1 MGQHGENPRKSVFA
15 VIPARYGS
23 QRLPGKMMLEIGGK
37 PLVVRTA
44 ERVSAASRVEDVIVA
59 TDDQRIAQA
68 VESAGF
74 RAALTSIKHRSG
86 SDRVAEVAED
96 LPKGSIIVNV
106 QGDEPLIDPAAIDRA
121 ISALV
126 EDERAD
132 ISTICEQFR
141 SPTEVLDP
149 SAVKVVVGQSGYAIY
164 FSRQPI
170 PYPRDPSLA
179 NGNNLL
185 AALESIPELI
195 RIFRKHIGVYIY
207 RREYL
212 LRFASLPPTAT
223 EQIEM
228 LEQLRALEDG
238 ARIRVVE
245 SDGYTI
251 GIDTYEDLE
260 RLRVQLEFDNGM

>member
-1 MGQHGENPRKSVFA
+1 MEQHGENPRKSVFA
-15 VIPARYGS
+15 IIPARYGS

-37 PLVVRTA
+37 PLIVRTA
-44 ERVSAASRVEDVIVA
+44 ERVSTASLVKEVIVA
-59 TDDQRIAQA
+59 TDDERIARA
-68 VESAGF
+68 VESTGF
-74 RAALTSIKHRSG
+74 RAALTSVKHRSG
-86 SDRVAEVAED
+86 SDRVAEVAEE
-96 LPKGSIIVNV
+96 LPEGSIIVNV
-106 QGDEPLIDPAAIDRA
+106 QGDEPLIDPASIDRA
-121 ISALV
+121 ITALV

-141 SPTEVLDP
+141 SPEDILDP

-170 PYPRDPSLA
+170 PYPRDASLA

-185 AALESIPELI
+185 AALQSDPELI
-195 RIFRKHIGVYIY
+195 QVFRKHIGVYIY

-251 GIDTYEDLE
+251 GIDTYEDLKRLQE
-260 RLRVQLEFDNGM
+260 RLESDNGI